1 LDVLAGPWAAVE
13 EGPEHRACYPGA
25 RWFDL
30 FQINRRRSRSFEA
43 GNSVVP
49 LGKAASGRAPRLRS
63 RRKNDVAGR
72 AVHCPPP
79 RNLFFYACCRGAAK
93 DAIQRKREAN
103 AGGSAQTPCRRGRA
117 SERSSLPEKARAVAG
132 PRSPGIGA
140 SRSIGDF
147 IKARALIRQRA
158 TSRSLKKSS

>member
-1 LDVLAGPWAAVE
+1 METTAGGAVQRSVVLAAVGGYFIFDGPLDVLAGPWAAVE
-13 EGPEHRACYPGA
+13 EGPGHRACYPGA

-72 AVHCPPP
+72 AVHCPPL

-103 AGGSAQTPCRRGRA
+103 A
-117 SERSSLPEKARAVAG
+117 
-132 PRSPGIGA
+132 
-140 SRSIGDF
+140 
-147 IKARALIRQRA
+147 
-158 TSRSLKKSS
+158 